1 MTGRKKAKMIHAR
14 GLSGGKQEEDDL
26 ICTENRRRGAAGKIF
41 CALALIALWAGLS
54 LSLVGC
60 SGAGFSYL
68 DADLD
73 KYVTISEENYKNY
86 TAHPV
91 IDEVTNADVDMEIY
105 KLIVKHKDTDPQ
117 FGGNTVKTR
126 PVSLGDIAYI
136 YYRGYTVDENGVE
149 TDLNNTSN
157 MTKTSPDTLE
167 IGSGSFV
174 RGFESGLLG
183 VIPNDTRMFT
193 KRTEGKVEEGDLV
206 YVSYVGIYPDG
217 RNESATLR
225 KIDLNNPGN
234 EKTYGKELIEH
245 IKGATIGETH
255 EGNII
260 SKIPDKGDA
269 IFYRIKVLFTAKP
282 DEDTHTT
289 VETYFPYNYSDES
302 FRQKTVRFDVYVNE
316 TIIYNTKEWND
327 EFVTDTL
334 GVKAEDLAEYE
345 GETLADKYREKVR
358 ADLVKTYEDNRKSL
372 IEDAMWTHYIECAK
386 VKKLPESEVRTA
398 YDGYITEAQ
407 NYYNG
412 SSSAQSTYGTFEKF
426 IVAYY
431 SIGSDTTYE
440 KFLREKAERAVT
452 EKLILYSIAKREG
465 TIPTGDAYTEK
476 YNALVDDML
485 EYYINYYGYKRE
497 NYSSDEAY
505 KEAIDKLREEMI
517 EYYGEDYLENQVYYD
532 ATVEKLLTYAKIV

>member
-1 MTGRKKAKMIHAR
+1 MIHAR
-14 GLSGGKQEEDDL
+14 GLSGGKREDNDL

-91 IDEVTNADVDMEIY
+91 IDEVTDADVDMEIY

-193 KRTEGKVEEGDLV
+193 KRTEGKVEEGELV
-206 YVSYVGIYPDG
+206 YVS
-217 RNESATLR
+217 
-225 KIDLNNPGN
+225 
-234 EKTYGKELIEH
+234 
-245 IKGATIGETH
+245 
-255 EGNII
+255 
-260 SKIPDKGDA
+260 
-269 IFYRIKVLFTAKP
+269 
-282 DEDTHTT
+282 
-289 VETYFPYNYSDES
+289 
-302 FRQKTVRFDVYVNE
+302 
-316 TIIYNTKEWND
+316 
-327 EFVTDTL
+327 
-334 GVKAEDLAEYE
+334 
-345 GETLADKYREKVR
+345 
-358 ADLVKTYEDNRKSL
+358 
-372 IEDAMWTHYIECAK
+372 
-386 VKKLPESEVRTA
+386 
-398 YDGYITEAQ
+398 
-407 NYYNG
+407 
-412 SSSAQSTYGTFEKF
+412 
-426 IVAYY
+426 
-431 SIGSDTTYE
+431 
-440 KFLREKAERAVT
+440 
-452 EKLILYSIAKREG
+452 
-465 TIPTGDAYTEK
+465 
-476 YNALVDDML
+476 
-485 EYYINYYGYKRE
+485 
-497 NYSSDEAY
+497 
-505 KEAIDKLREEMI
+505 
-517 EYYGEDYLENQVYYD
+517 
-532 ATVEKLLTYAKIV
+532 